1 MISNSKEVGAEQY
14 IKQVDWEQLEK
25 KHSIVIDGNRAT
37 VSSRRWL
44 SGDKPLFTATAFLGT
59 KAMDIKMNSQSG
71 RPGRI
76 IEWDVDETLTESNV
90 ASELEIA
97 CMVMLGEWGAARKF
111 VDAE

>member
-1 MISNSKEVGAEQY
+1 MIQNLKEVDGEKY
-14 IKQVDWEQLEK
+14 IKAVDWEQLEK

-44 SGDKPLFTATAFLGT
+44 RGDKPLFTATAFLGT
-59 KAMDIKMNSQSG
+59 KAMDIKMNSQNG
-71 RPGRI
+71 RPGPI
-76 IEWDVDETLTESNV
+76 IEWDVDETLTESTV

-97 CMVMLGEWGAARKF
+97 CMVMLGEWEAARKF